1 MVEVTNLSMSYGKK
15 EVLKDV
21 SFQIDDGKT
30 IGLLGANGAG
40 KSTTMNILTGYLKP
54 QCGEVIMN
62 GVDMRKNPIQA
73 KKSIGYLPEIPPLYM
88 DMKVR
93 EYLSFV
99 AKLKCQQSC
108 DEEVDSVLQMMNL
121 EDVQHVFIKK
131 LSKGMQQRVGFAQAM
146 LGKPEV
152 LILDEPL
159 VGLDPIE
166 AKRTR
171 ELIKSMK
178 GEHIV
183 IISSHVLKEIEELC
197 DSILIL
203 KDGQVVLNDSTSAAK
218 KKGNK
223 DAYRIVVKG
232 KLEDITDVLQ
242 QYDGMESL
250 RFVCEQEKGVYEFLL
265 KTKNTRDMRD
275 KILGYLANKR
285 VSVYGIERIQAS
297 LEDVYIQLNEQEDK

>member
-1 MVEVTNLSMSYGKK
+1 MVEVRNLSMSYGKK

-21 SFQIDDGKT
+21 SFQIDNGKT
-30 IGLLGANGAG
+30 IGLLGSNGAG

-54 QCGEVIMN
+54 QQGDVIMN
-62 GVDMRKNPIQA
+62 GVNMSNNPKQA
-73 KKSIGYLPEIPPLYM
+73 KKMIGYLPEIPPLYK

-93 EYLSFV
+93 EYLIFV
-99 AKLKCQQSC
+99 AQLKGLVAR
-108 DEEVDSVLQMMNL
+108 DEEVDNVLQLMNL
-121 EDVQHVFIKK
+121 EEIQYDFIKK

-146 LGKPEV
+146 LGKPEI

-171 ELIKSMK
+171 DLIKSLK
-178 GEHIV
+178 GNHSV

-197 DSILIL
+197 DFVLIL
-203 KDGQVVLNDSTSAAK
+203 KDGKVVLNDSTSDVK

-223 DAYRIVVKG
+223 DTYRIVVKG
-232 KLEDITDVLQ
+232 VYEEITDIIKN
-242 QYDGMESL
+242 YDGIQSFS
-250 RFVCEQEKGVYEFLL
+250 FVREQEKDVYEFLL
-265 KTKNTRDMRD
+265 KAKNTRDMRD

-285 VSVYGIERIQAS
+285 VSVYGIERTQAS
-297 LEDVYIQLNEQEDK
+297 LEDVYIQLNEQEEK

>member
-1 MVEVTNLSMSYGKK
+1 MVEVRNLSMSYGKK

-21 SFQIDDGKT
+21 SFQIDNGKT
-30 IGLLGANGAG
+30 IGLLGSNGAG

-54 QCGEVIMN
+54 QQGDVIMN
-62 GVDMRKNPIQA
+62 GVNMSNNPKQA
-73 KKSIGYLPEIPPLYM
+73 KKMIGYLPEIPPLYK

-93 EYLSFV
+93 EYLIFV
-99 AKLKCQQSC
+99 AQLKGLVAR
-108 DEEVDSVLQMMNL
+108 DEEVDNVLQLMNL
-121 EDVQHVFIKK
+121 EEIQYDFIKK

-146 LGKPEV
+146 LGKPEI

-171 ELIKSMK
+171 ELIKSLK
-178 GEHIV
+178 GNHSV

-197 DSILIL
+197 DFVLIL
-203 KDGQVVLNDSTSAAK
+203 KDGKVVLNDSTSDVK

-223 DAYRIVVKG
+223 DTYRIVVKG
-232 KLEDITDVLQ
+232 VYEDITDIIKN
-242 QYDGMESL
+242 YDGIQSFS
-250 RFVCEQEKGVYEFLL
+250 FVREQEKDVYEFLL
-265 KTKNTRDMRD
+265 KAKNTRDMRD

-285 VSVYGIERIQAS
+285 VSVYAIERTQAS
-297 LEDVYIQLNEQEDK
+297 LEDVYIQLNEQEEK